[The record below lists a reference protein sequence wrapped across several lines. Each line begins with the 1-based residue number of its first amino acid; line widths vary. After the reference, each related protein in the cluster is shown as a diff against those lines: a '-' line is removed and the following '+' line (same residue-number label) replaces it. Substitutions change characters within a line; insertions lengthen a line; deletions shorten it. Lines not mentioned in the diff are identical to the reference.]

1 MELTIQKVGGE
12 TFVLPYKQDQELAQK
27 LKVGSFYKAEITIAP
42 RNIQH
47 HKKFFAIL
55 KTVVDNCND
64 FPNTEVL
71 LSYLKIKCGH
81 AYIVK
86 TKKEVYQFPKSIN
99 FNKMN
104 QATFDT
110 FYDRALHILSEYLGV
125 SIDDLEN
132 GSLDNL

>member
-1 MELTIQKVGGE
+1 MRTPLE
-12 TFVLPYKQDQELAQK
+12 DH
-27 LKVGSFYKAEITIAP
+27 LKEYTNDPEYAREYDKAW
-42 RNIQH
+42 
-47 HKKFFAIL
+47 
-55 KTVVDNCND
+55 
-64 FPNTEVL
+64 
-71 LSYLKIKCGH
+71 
-81 AYIVK
+81 VK